1 MSWRADNSEHVAFHI
16 HSGVLCYL
24 RPSSFI
30 SGRRKRCLT
39 VFHSLCLLLVSRQW
53 RSGQAP
59 AVSISNYFGS
69 SPHLLT
75 FDDCWVFFFSSF
87 RWKTF
92 EVKCNQ
98 YFQQFPRTLNR
109 LLSGK
114 KHWNPSEMSM
124 MDEVQNNCYRKGW
137 LRRCHNSKGTRLIS
151 PQEHMQIGDWTYGT
165 DDIQCPLRRPTVISV
180 VLYFTVDLVMFVCV
194 CVGGKVK
201 FLQS

>member
-1 MSWRADNSEHVAFHI
+1 M
-16 HSGVLCYL
+16 
-24 RPSSFI
+24 
-30 SGRRKRCLT
+30 T
-39 VFHSLCLLLVSRQW
+39 VGF
-53 RSGQAP
+53 
-59 AVSISNYFGS
+59 
-69 SPHLLT
+69 
-75 FDDCWVFFFSSF
+75 FFFSSF

-194 CVGGKVK
+194 CVCWREGKVFAK
-201 FLQS
+201 LDYLKIITCRNSHCGTTELAASWVLGCRFNSWPGTMG